1 MHKHELFAFSTKEYS
16 YNVFLRE
23 PNIIMTIYR
32 LCLNYN
38 IHLIVIFKMYLYI
51 CIRLQANLNNTN
63 RSYHKSSHN

>member
-38 IHLIVIFKMYLYI
+38 IHLIVIFKM
-51 CIRLQANLNNTN
+51 RLQANLNNTN